1 MVKSMGAL
9 ASTVPARGDEDPWS
23 QARRVVEGYLTH
35 AFPELPIIAKYLLDN
50 REHIERLKSRRG
62 EIPIVGDGGSAGGRG
77 QGQQR
82 QQGSQQQ
89 KGGSQQQKQRGRKQR
104 GKK

>member
-1 MVKSMGAL
+1 M
-9 ASTVPARGDEDPWS
+9 
-23 QARRVVEGYLTH
+23 EGYLTH

-50 REHIERLKSRRG
+50 RERIERLKARRG
-62 EIPIVGDGGSAGGRG
+62 EIPIVALGKDATQQGGSGGGAVGRG

-82 QQGSQQQ
+82 PGSQQQ
-89 KGGSQQQKQRGRKQR
+89 RGGSSQQQKQRGRKQR